1 MAGLQNKKP
10 WKVPPYP
17 QLFMIP
23 KILNMCRQAQ
33 FKTCHHQN
41 SNVVFMLV
49 LTLSSSL
56 LTTKDSLLQRYVSC
70 QDKTP

>member
-1 MAGLQNKKP
+1 MARLQNKKP

-33 FKTCHHQN
+33 FKTCHHQY
-41 SNVVFMLV
+41 SDVVYILV
-49 LTLSSSL
+49 LILYPSL
-56 LTTKDSLLQRYVSC
+56 LTTPNSLL
-70 QDKTP
+70 